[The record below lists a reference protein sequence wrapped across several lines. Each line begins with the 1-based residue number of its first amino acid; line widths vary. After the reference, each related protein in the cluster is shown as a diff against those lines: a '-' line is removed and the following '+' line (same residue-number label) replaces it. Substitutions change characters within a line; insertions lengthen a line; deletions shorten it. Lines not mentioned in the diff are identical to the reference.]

1 MLDLGT
7 NGPDEEG
14 EFIYMSQE
22 LSRRNFV
29 SKAAALAAAPAVLP
43 ALGAND
49 RITLGVIG
57 TGGRGRYLTERAF
70 VGNKG
75 KFTVEAVCDTFTGN
89 LAKGKDIV
97 ATFGKNSPK
106 AVADYREVLAD
117 KSIDAVIIATPEH
130 LHHRMLLDALAAGKH
145 VYVEKPLA
153 HTIEECQEIMKAVQ
167 KSKSIVQVGTQNR
180 SNSLYQMA
188 KTMVSQGLIGDCHY
202 VRAFWYRNALPN
214 GAAAWR
220 YAMPED
226 ANPQNMDWK
235 KFLGAAPEKP
245 FQKSRYFQWRLYWD
259 YSSGIATDL
268 MVHQTDITAFVMGKG
283 IPNSVMASG
292 GVYRWTDGDDRE
304 VPDTWSVLMDYQSK
318 FQINYSC
325 YLGNQRFGYG
335 EQFMGNDGTIEVIGR
350 QTLNFYPESYVGVSE
365 AVKARKE
372 LSITIPNN
380 DNLAV
385 EAHIRNFLNSVLG
398 IEKPIA
404 PPSAGYEAAVP
415 GFMSVLSYKQGKKVL
430 WDHKGDKYSFA

>member
-1 MLDLGT
+1 
-7 NGPDEEG
+7 
-14 EFIYMSQE
+14 MSQE

-29 SKAAALAAAPAVLP
+29 GKAAALAAAPAVLP

-75 KFTVEAVCDTFTGN
+75 RFQVEAVCDTYSGN
-89 LAKGKDIV
+89 LAKGKDVV
-97 ATFGKNSPK
+97 ATLGKNTPK
-106 AVADYREVLAD
+106 AFVDYKELLAD

-130 LHHRMLLDALAAGKH
+130 LHHRMLLDALAAGKN

-153 HTIEECQEIMKAVQ
+153 HTIEECQEIMKAVA

-188 KTMVSQGLIGDCHY
+188 KTMIAQGLIGDCHY

-220 YAMPED
+220 YPVPEE
-226 ANPQNMDWK
+226 ANESNTDWK
-235 KFLGAAPEKP
+235 RFLGSAPQKP
-245 FQKSRYFQWRLYWD
+245 FYKPRYFQWRLYWD

-268 MVHQTDITAFVMGKG
+268 MVHQTDITAFVMNKG
-283 IPNSVMASG
+283 IPNSVVATG
-292 GVYRWTDGDDRE
+292 GVNRWVDGDDRD
-304 VPDTWSVLMDYQSK
+304 VPDTWSVLMDYESR
-318 FQINYSC
+318 FHINYSC
-325 YLGNQRFGYG
+325 YLGNARFGYG
-335 EQFMGNDGTIEVIGR
+335 EQFMGNDGTIEVISR
-350 QTLNFYPESYVGVSE
+350 QTLNYYPESYPGVSD
-365 AVKARKE
+365 AIKARKE

-380 DNLAV
+380 DHLAV
-385 EAHIRNFLNSVLG
+385 EAHIRNFFNA
-398 IEKPIA
+398 IEGKEKVIA
-404 PPSAGYEAAVP
+404 PPAAGYEAAIP
-415 GFMSVLSYKQGKKVL
+415 GFMSVLSYRQGKKVL